1 MSQLRFHFDRIANGK
16 AYGWAINEAAP
27 LCRPFIRIAINGI
40 VIASEYANVYRQDL
54 REINLGDGAHGF
66 EIYLGEIANGELTIF
81 ADSNMVFLKSYASTF
96 SVHAATYD
104 VQQEVAPL
112 EAVVSYLPHNDI
124 SLIDS
129 LFSERHAS
137 ALFIFGVTA
146 FYPRIQRHQ
155 QLAYAFT
162 QREFDVFFIEPIFR
176 GGDACRIERLFPS
189 LNLYL
194 LGLPTCGRSADF
206 MAARFDDD
214 IVRAWVDIFTQL
226 TQRYSVNHSLWG
238 APHWWQLMQATS
250 SFDTRVFD
258 YLDDYS
264 ITFSQSG
271 LTDLVGHCLN
281 SADGVSY
288 TSAHLPFIQQ
298 LKNKKHAQIRN
309 GFSSALLAMP
319 KPCDTSAE
327 FGYVGALDEVNGDWL
342 THFLYA
348 NQGAAL
354 IMGSGSLSESISH
367 FSGVREN
374 THFCG
379 EVTYL
384 KAMLALLQCR
394 FGVIFFRAMEIAQ
407 WVNPVKCYE
416 YIALGLPILA
426 SHDVD
431 IEPELRPLMTIVPCS
446 ALSMS
451 VRKKTKAEQLFW
463 QTYRQLDFEQYNWQ
477 KRGEQVHQFLLDF

>member
-1 MSQLRFHFDRIANGK
+1 MG
-16 AYGWAINEAAP
+16 E
-27 LCRPFIRIAINGI
+27 
-40 VIASEYANVYRQDL
+40 VAS
-54 REINLGDGAHGF
+54 
-66 EIYLGEIANGELTIF
+66 GELTIF
-81 ADSNMVFLKSYASTF
+81 ADSNMVFFKPCDAIF
-96 SVHAATYD
+96 SMKIPAYGAQHEDARFET
-104 VQQEVAPL
+104 
-112 EAVVSYLPHNDI
+112 VVTYLPPGDI
-124 SLIDS
+124 SLIDTF
-129 LFSERHAS
+129 FSDQHKS

-194 LGLPTCGRSADF
+194 LGLPTCSRSADF
-206 MAARFDDD
+206 ISARFDDD
-214 IVRAWVDIFTQL
+214 IVRAWVNIFTQI

-264 ITFSQSG
+264 MTFSQSG
-271 LTDLVGHCLN
+271 LTNLVSNCLN

-288 TSAHLPFIQQ
+288 TSAHLPFIKQ

-319 KPCDTSAE
+319 KPCDMSAE
-327 FGYVGALDEVNGDWL
+327 FGYVGALDEINGDWL

-367 FSGVREN
+367 FSTVRKN
-374 THFCG
+374 TYFLG

-416 YIALGLPILA
+416 YIALGLPVLA
-426 SHDVD
+426 SHNVD

-446 ALSMS
+446 SLSMS
-451 VRKKTKAEQLFW
+451 VREKNKAEQLFW
-463 QTYRQLDFEQYNWQ
+463 QTYLQLDFEQYNWQ